1 MKRVFT
7 YQNPYYAIEV
17 TLTGIFCIEIAFVSV
32 CCIAFNLLLPR
43 AVFMLALLVSCYQ
56 IWNTFVSGSNPKVI
70 ELSEE
75 VVSFNSYGRIQKY
88 DLKKV
93 NSFLVREFPSS
104 GKIYLRVNDASLLSG
119 RFWIPTK
126 MFNDS
131 EELFSLLR
139 DLEYKI
145 HPDSLKA
152 RARRTNEEYLKRK
165 KR

>member
-1 MKRVFT
+1 MKD
-7 YQNPYYAIEV
+7 I
-17 TLTGIFCIEIAFVSV
+17 
-32 CCIAFNLLLPR
+32 
-43 AVFMLALLVSCYQ
+43 
-56 IWNTFVSGSNPKVI
+56 
-70 ELSEE
+70 
-75 VVSFNSYGRIQKY
+75 
-88 DLKKV
+88 D
-93 NSFLVREFPSS
+93 SFLVREFPSS
-104 GKIYLRVNDASLLSG
+104 GKIYLRVNDASLVSG